1 MNKMKRTNRNIIA
14 AGVLLIGLLL
24 AGQPARADQSP
35 QTKTLPDFVVRE
47 LTHLG
52 EAYRV
57 LDITAKEV
65 WPGWTNYRDFPFLF
79 HYPNNLKVLIG
90 HPNPPAPYEKMPG
103 LKVEDKDVYVDFS
116 EVNTAKCEYPLFA
129 GGGPQQF
136 GETKDGKP
144 VETVFMD
151 FMPADLITNA
161 PAGYGV
167 TKVPFCIECQVLCY
181 IHELF
186 HCFQHDNIKMD
197 RVGNLRF
204 NPDAV
209 YDLYS
214 TIEGYALARA
224 YEAKDPDQ
232 AKAFI
237 KDFLAAR
244 HLKRKATMPEEQ
256 QAQESSDNLTEGTA
270 VYSEV
275 RTIETL
281 ARGYKTGLDLTK
293 DKYYHG
299 FKNAPQLLAA
309 HLKSLKEVSEQTYDC
324 GGKAY
329 DFGCFQ
335 ALLLQRYNPG
345 WQSAFATKPSTL
357 DKELA
362 KMVGFDPKDSAAIA
376 ASEKRFREIY
386 GSDKI
391 KARVDEAIKKRDEA
405 YVSIMSR
412 QGLAYIINF
421 KEIQV
426 YENQVFQGVPQ
437 YALGLYHLYFKGL
450 PAVKNDRFE
459 ISPIS
464 VPFLGDKLYYF
475 KLIDPAPKAGAR
487 PYTVTGKTADG
498 QTYENA
504 VITTPLFT
512 LKTPLVRIEE
522 SKDRVKIILLPVLQ
536 K

>member
-1 MNKMKRTNRNIIA
+1 MKRTKQNIVA
-14 AGVLLIGLLL
+14 AGAMLACLLL
-24 AGQPARADQSP
+24 ASPLARAAQST
-35 QTKTLPDFVVRE
+35 QTRNLPDFVVRE
-47 LTHLG
+47 LTHLA

-65 WPGWTNYRDFPFLF
+65 WPGWTNYRDFPFLL

-144 VETVFMD
+144 VQTVFMD
-151 FMPADLITNA
+151 FMPAEYIENA

-167 TKVPFCIECQVLCY
+167 TKVPFCIECQILCY

-186 HCFQHDNIKMD
+186 HCFQHGNIKMD
-197 RVGNLRF
+197 MVGNLRF

-224 YEAKDPDQ
+224 YEAGDRET
-232 AKAFI
+232 AFSFI
-237 KDFLAAR
+237 RDFLAAR
-244 HLKRKATMPEEQ
+244 HIKRTATMPEEQ

-281 ARGYKTGLDLTK
+281 ARGYKTGLDLSK

-299 FKNAPQLLAA
+299 FMNAPQLLDA
-309 HLKSLKEVSEQTYDC
+309 HLRSLREVSEQPYDC

-357 DKELA
+357 DKELT
-362 KMVGFDPKDSAAIA
+362 KMVGFDPKDAAAIA

-391 KARVDEAIKKRDEA
+391 KARVDEAISKRDSA
-405 YVSIMSR
+405 YVDIMSR
-412 QGLAYIINF
+412 KGMAYIINF
-421 KEIQV
+421 KDIQV
-426 YENQVFQGVPQ
+426 YENQVLQTAPQ
-437 YALGLYHLYFKGL
+437 YALGLYHLYYKGF
-450 PAVKNDRFE
+450 PAVKADRFE

-475 KLIDPAPKAGAR
+475 KIVDTAPKAGAK
-487 PYTVTGKTADG
+487 PYTVTGKTTDG

-512 LKTPLVRIEE
+512 LKTALVRIEE
-522 SKDRVKIILLPVLQ
+522 SKDRVKIVLLPILQ